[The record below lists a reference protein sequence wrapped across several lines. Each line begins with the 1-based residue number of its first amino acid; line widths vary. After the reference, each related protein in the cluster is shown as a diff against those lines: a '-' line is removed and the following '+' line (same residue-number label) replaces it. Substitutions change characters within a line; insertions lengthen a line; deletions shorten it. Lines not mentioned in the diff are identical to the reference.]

1 MASVLELLEVAL
13 PFGTEAGKNILSYF
27 PLLQA
32 EERHNL

>member
-1 MASVLELLEVAL
+1 MASVLELLEVAKS
-13 PFGTEAGKNILSYF
+13 FGTEVRKNILSYI